1 MKSSGGFS
9 RSIGWKVSKMD
20 DVTPQGEMQSAS
32 IAATESRRRSVTIV
46 LIRIA
51 ILLFVLC
58 AWQFASG
65 RLMDEFWLSRP
76 SDVAYR
82 LYEWSVDGKLVYHT
96 WITLQEMGWG
106 FLIGAVTGI
115 IAGIGLGLSRSLG
128 DVANPFIVALYS
140 LPKVAMG
147 PLFILWFGIGIQMK
161 IALAAI
167 TVFFLVFW
175 NTYAGIRQND
185 EELTGIVRL
194 MGASRI
200 QLIYKIIV
208 PGAMAWIY
216 TGLKLS
222 VPYALIGAIVGEI
235 IASNRGLGYLLSYSA
250 GAFDTTGVVAALVV
264 LMAISMALNE
274 VISFSERRSFRWT
287 KPI

>member
-1 MKSSGGFS
+1 
-9 RSIGWKVSKMD
+9 MD
-20 DVTPQGEMQSAS
+20 DATPQGEVQSAS
-32 IAATESRRRSVTIV
+32 IAATETRRRTTNII

-51 ILLFVLC
+51 IALFILC
-58 AWQFASG
+58 VWQFSSG
-65 RLMDEFWLSRP
+65 RLIDAFWLSRP

-82 LYEWSVDGKLVYHT
+82 LYQWSADGKLVYHT

-175 NTYAGIRQND
+175 NAYAGIRQND

-194 MGASRI
+194 MGASKL
-200 QLIYKIIV
+200 QLICKIIV
-208 PGAMAWIY
+208 PGAQAWIY

-235 IASNRGLGYLLSYSA
+235 IAANRGLGYLLSYSA
-250 GAFDTTGVVAALVV
+250 GAFDTTGVFAALFV
-264 LMAISMALNE
+264 LMAISMILNE
-274 VISFSERRSFRWT
+274 AISFSERRSLRWN
-287 KPI
+287 KAMQ

>member
-1 MKSSGGFS
+1 
-9 RSIGWKVSKMD
+9 MD
-20 DVTPQGEMQSAS
+20 NATPQGEVQMAS
-32 IAATESRRRSVTIV
+32 VAATGGMHQNTKAL

-51 ILLFVLC
+51 ITLFLIC
-58 AWQFASG
+58 AWQFSSG
-65 RLMDEFWLSRP
+65 RLLDDFWLSRP
-76 SDVAYR
+76 SAVAAR
-82 LYEWSVDGKLVYHT
+82 LYQWSIEGTLPYHT

-106 FLIGAVTGI
+106 FLIGASTGI
-115 IAGIGLGLSRSLG
+115 IAGVGLGLSRTLG
-128 DVANPFIVALYS
+128 DIINPFIVALYA

-147 PLFILWFGIGIQMK
+147 PLFILWFGIGISMK

-175 NTYAGIRQND
+175 NAYAGIRQND

-194 MGASRI
+194 MGASRS

-235 IASNRGLGYLLSYSA
+235 IASNRGLGYLISYSA
-250 GAFDTTGVVAALVV
+250 GAFDTTGVVAALLV
-264 LMAISMALNE
+264 LMAISMILNE
-274 VISFSERRSFRWT
+274 LISFSERRSFRWHRAAQ
-287 KPI
+287 